1 MAHLGGD
8 GMVGIA
14 KPSDF
19 KGKTAKEIS
28 VDSAV
33 TLSHLVKSL
42 EKSQKQNEKD
52 HETLFSKVDDIWV
65 FLHRCAWMAVGLM
78 VTIIGALI
86 GAVFVLMQML

>member
-1 MAHLGGD
+1 MA
-8 GMVGIA
+8 GIA

-19 KGKTAKEIS
+19 KGKTAREIS
-28 VDSAV
+28 VDTAI

-42 EKSQKQNEKD
+42 EKWQAQNEKD
-52 HETLFSKVDDIWV
+52 HETLFSNVRDIWV
-65 FLHRCAWMAVGLM
+65 FLHRCAWMVVGLM